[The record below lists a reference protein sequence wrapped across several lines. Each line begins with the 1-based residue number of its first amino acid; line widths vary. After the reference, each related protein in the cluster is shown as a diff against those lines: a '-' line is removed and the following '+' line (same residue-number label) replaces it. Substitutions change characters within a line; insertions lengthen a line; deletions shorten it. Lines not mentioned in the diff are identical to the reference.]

1 MADELDE
8 VGGGNPPPESYAVRY
23 FWHDKAWSALVRDF
37 SVLPHALLFHGIE
50 GLGKSALAWQL
61 AKSLL
66 CKSPVADAMACGICP
81 SCMRYTAGTHP
92 DLKNVT
98 PLGDSRVISVDQI
111 REVGQFST
119 LTPHTAK
126 RKIILLDP
134 AEAMNTSAA
143 NAFLK
148 VLEEPPPSCS
158 LLLVTSHAARLP
170 ATIRSRCVAISAQP
184 PRREE
189 AAAWLQSLGV
199 DSKTAVAGLNLAG
212 GAPVRALE
220 LIRADELRLHDN
232 WRRDVSALRD
242 GSKDPLSC
250 ARQWKDYG
258 IERCLGWFQRYVAE
272 LAVESASDLSSK
284 RNRIFLN
291 DLFRY
296 SDVLSEARNLA
307 AGPLD
312 ESLLL
317 EDMTIRWSRLFHP
330 VV

>member
-1 MADELDE
+1 MTDNLNE
-8 VGGGNPPPESYAVRY
+8 VSGGNPPPESYAVRY
-23 FWHDKAWSALVRDF
+23 FWHDKTWSALVRDF
-37 SVLPHALLFHGIE
+37 STLPHALLFHGIE

-66 CKSPVADAMACGICP
+66 CESPDADAMACGICP
-81 SCMRYTAGTHP
+81 SCVRFTAGTHP
-92 DLKNVT
+92 DLRNVA
-98 PLGDSRVISVDQI
+98 PGGDSRIISVDQI
-111 REVGQFST
+111 REISQFST

-126 RKIILLDP
+126 RKIILLNP
-134 AEAMNTSAA
+134 ADAMNTSAS

-158 LLLVTSHAARLP
+158 LLLVTARPARLP
-170 ATIRSRCVAISAQP
+170 ATIRSRCVAISVLP

-189 AAAWLQSLGV
+189 ATAWLQTFGV
-199 DSKTAVAGLNLAG
+199 DSETAIAGLNLAG

-232 WRRDVSALRD
+232 WLRDVFALRE

-258 IERCLGWFQRYVAE
+258 AERCLGWFQRYVAE
-272 LAVESASDLSSK
+272 LATEAVGDSSNQENRMLLS
-284 RNRIFLN
+284 NLFL
-291 DLFRY
+291 Y
-296 SDVLSEARNLA
+296 SDVLSEARSLA

-317 EDMTIRWSRLFHP
+317 EDVTIRWSRLFHP

>member
-1 MADELDE
+1 MPDDHDEMS
-8 VGGGNPPPESYAVRY
+8 GGNPPPENYAVRY
-23 FWHDKAWSALVRDF
+23 FWHDRAWSALVRDF
-37 SVLPHALLFHGIE
+37 SILPHALLFHGIA

-61 AKSLL
+61 ARSLL
-66 CKSPVADAMACGICP
+66 CESPVTDAMACGTCA
-81 SCMRYTAGTHP
+81 SCVRFAAGTHP
-92 DLKNVT
+92 DLKCVT
-98 PLGDSRVISVDQI
+98 LLGDSRVIGVDQI
-111 REVGQFST
+111 REIGQFST

-148 VLEEPPPSCS
+148 VLEEPPPTCS
-158 LLLVTSHAARLP
+158 LLLVTAHAARLP
-170 ATIRSRCVAISAQP
+170 ATIRSRCVAISVQP
-184 PRREE
+184 PRSKE

-220 LIRADELRLHDN
+220 LIRADELSLHDH
-232 WRRDVSALRD
+232 WRRDVSAIRD

-250 ARQWKDYG
+250 AREWKDFG
-258 IERCLGWFQRYVAE
+258 VERCLGWFQRYVAE
-272 LAVESASDLSSK
+272 LAAELARDLSNQEK
-284 RNRIFLN
+284 HIFLSN
-291 DLFRY
+291 LFSY
-296 SDVLSEARNLA
+296 SDVLSEAKNLA

-317 EDMTIRWSRLFHP
+317 EDMAIRWSRLFHP